1 MATMFEKKQKE
12 DNIMFEGA
20 VDEPVS
26 PASQYLN
33 SSALSVCI
41 IAVIEFEIPIEDDLQ
56 FIFAMV
62 NDVFLPINP
71 RFSSIMVTDEHGV
84 KQWKKVKLRLE
95 DHVKVPTHPSRAPLE
110 FYDACFRE
118 YLTEITTGQL
128 PQSRPMWE
136 IHILTYPTSSAA
148 GTVIFKIHHSLG
160 DGYSLMGALFTCF
173 KRLDNP
179 SLPLTLPSLGL
190 EFPTNNQKDKRPRI
204 VKNVSNMLTLI
215 SNTVSNFTESLLK
228 STVLEDDRT
237 PIRSGNEGV
246 EFLPL
251 EISTVTFSLDRVKQ
265 IRTAIGATLNDVVV
279 GTLFYGVRM
288 YMESGMKGSSKANS
302 TALVLL
308 STRAIKRYQTCEE
321 MVSRD
326 SKSHWGNQFA
336 FLHVPITKANDVDG
350 TVDPLQ
356 FVYDAREIIKNR
368 KCSLGF
374 FVIGKLI
381 DMIRKLRGSEVASQY
396 IHRTLRKASMTVTNM
411 IGPIEK
417 IALANNPCKGIY
429 FMMGGSPQNISITMV
444 SYNGMLR
451 LAVGAEKSCINLQL
465 LMSCIE
471 NAFERLS
478 KAALGNQL

>member
-1 MATMFEKKQKE
+1 MATMLENKQKQ
-12 DNIMFEGA
+12 DHLMFEGVV

-33 SSALSVCI
+33 SLALSICI
-41 IAVIEFEIPIEDDLQ
+41 VAVVEFEIPFENDLQ

-71 RFSSIMVTDEHGV
+71 RFSSVMVTDENGV
-84 KQWKKVKLRLE
+84 KQWKKVELRLE
-95 DHVKVPTHPSRAPLE
+95 DHVKVPTYTAGASLE

-148 GTVIFKIHHSLG
+148 GNVIFKIHHSLG

-190 EFPTNNQKDKRPRI
+190 EFPTNNHEDKMHRI
-204 VKNVSNMLTLI
+204 VKNVSNMLSLFF
-215 SNTVSNFTESLLK
+215 NTVSNFTESLLK
-228 STVLEDDRT
+228 STVLEDDPT

-251 EISTVTFSLDRVKQ
+251 DISNVTFSLDHVKQ
-265 IRTAIGATLNDVVV
+265 IKTAIGATLNDVIV

-288 YMESGMKGSSKANS
+288 YMESAMKVSSKANS

-336 FLHVPITKANDVDG
+336 FLHVPITKANDVDA
-350 TVDPLQ
+350 VDPLQ
-356 FVYDAREIIKNR
+356 FVYDAREIIKKR
-368 KCSLGF
+368 KSSFGF
-374 FVIGKLI
+374 FVTGKLI
-381 DMIRKLRGSEVASQY
+381 DMIRRFRGSEVASQY

-417 IALANNPCKGIY
+417 IALANYPCKGIY
-429 FMMGGSPQNISITMV
+429 FMMGGSPQSISITMV
-444 SYNGMLR
+444 SYNGKIR
-451 LAVGAEKSCINLQL
+451 LAVGAEKSYINIQVF
-465 LMSCIE
+465 MSCIE
-471 NAFERLS
+471 NAFERIS
-478 KAALGNQL
+478 KAALGDQL